1 MKWTRRG
8 FVTLHEKFVIIVPLS
23 ADFER
28 GSQLTTACTDTDG
41 LSQHLYRL
49 VTNIQSKMAT
59 NNDKIQFRGEAEKEA
74 TQIVD
79 QMRLGGI
86 NISELARQGLREKLQ
101 EALSDEEKITLH
113 QRYKQGEL
121 SDEVAEILLG
131 DAIEEIERERE
142 AFEEASELDR
152 TGVFQQ

>member
-1 MKWTRRG
+1 
-8 FVTLHEKFVIIVPLS
+8 
-23 ADFER
+23 
-28 GSQLTTACTDTDG
+28 
-41 LSQHLYRL
+41 
-49 VTNIQSKMAT
+49 MAT

-86 NISELARQGLREKLQ
+86 NISELARQGLREKLR

-113 QRYKQGEL
+113 QRYRNGEI
-121 SDEVAEILLG
+121 SEEVAQVLLG

-142 AFEEASELDR
+142 AFEEAAELDT
-152 TGVFQQ
+152 TGVYQQ